1 MINDEAIKEP
11 PVLMARASM
20 TNLKSPAALSRFFLT
35 AIIGLTLDLWTKSVA
50 FQNLVQQ
57 VIVGPDGSQT
67 IPSRGPYRFIPGW
80 LEFTAHTNDG
90 AVFGIGQGRQWLFI
104 VISVAAIVFLT
115 YLFSTS
121 GRQRLYQFILGMLLA
136 GVLGNMYDRVRLGYV
151 RDMIHALPAYHWPG
165 TEFPLFPWIFNV
177 ADCLLCVGVGLM
189 VVYSLFFARDIAE
202 DTPADVAA

>member
-1 MINDEAIKEP
+1 MNPEALKEP
-11 PVLMARASM
+11 PVLMAHAST

-35 AIIGLTLDLWTKSVA
+35 AIIGLAVDLWTKWFA
-50 FQNLVQQ
+50 FQKLVHH
-57 VIVGPDGSQT
+57 VVVGPEGSQAF
-67 IPSRGPYRFIPGW
+67 PSRGPYRFIPGW

-104 VISVAAIVFLT
+104 VISVAAIAFLT
-115 YLFSTS
+115 YLFATS
-121 GRQRLYQFILGMLLA
+121 GRQRFYQFILGMLLA

-151 RDMIHALPAYHWPG
+151 RDMIHALPAFHWPG
-165 TEFPLFPWIFNV
+165 TEFPVFPWIFNI

-202 DTPADVAA
+202 ETPADAAA